1 MSPDIIQRKGDI
13 KRVKTYIAGLDES
26 MEGGIPEGHTVL
38 VTGSSGTMKSSI
50 CFNILFNEAIRGNI
64 SVYFS
69 LEQGY
74 VSLLNHVINLG
85 YDFSKVEVIVVGSNI
100 EDIKRKLKSIQESK
114 KGAIIVS
121 DLGDLRK
128 EIKDTKMG
136 SSGDWWVFIKNV
148 LTNIKKEI
156 DFKLLVV
163 DSLDALYVLSNFE
176 EARNKLF
183 YMFEYFRDLNVT
195 TFLISEMPLDGKRYG
210 RFEVEDYLS
219 DGVILLRLVERYRKV
234 TREISVVKMRGTNCS
249 IDIYS
254 LVFDGKGFKAEYGGK
269 PPLI

>member
-1 MSPDIIQRKGDI
+1 MSPGLMQKKSDI
-13 KRVKTYIAGLDES
+13 KRVKTYILGLDEH

-38 VTGSSGTMKSSI
+38 VTGAAGTMKSSI
-50 CFNILFNEAIRGNI
+50 CFNVLYNEALNGQVG
-64 SVYFS
+64 VYFS

-74 VSLLNHVINLG
+74 ASLLNHLINLG

-100 EDIKRKLKSIQESK
+100 EDIKKKLQNLQQSR
-114 KGAIIVS
+114 KGAVIIS

-136 SSGDWWVFIKNV
+136 SSGDWWVFIRNV
-148 LTNIKKEI
+148 LSSIKKEI

-183 YMFEYFRDLNVT
+183 YMFEFFRDLNVT
-195 TFLISEMPLDGKRYG
+195 SFLISEMPLDGKRYG
-210 RFEVEDYLS
+210 RFEVEDYLA
-219 DGVILLRLVERYRKV
+219 DGVIMLRLVERYRKV
-234 TREISVVKMRGTNCS
+234 TREVSVVKMRGTNCN
-249 IDIYS
+249 IDVYTLI
-254 LVFDGKGFKAEYGGK
+254 FDGKQFRAEYGGK